1 MGGTLAPAGKPPGA
15 GIWARAGATA
25 IGRRMPGGDRPP
37 HARTAGPYDQACAL
51 TAEDDLDRCILS
63 HYRPPPM
70 GDGCSQAVWLG
81 DGGPALVRNY
91 DFRLDLVSDRF
102 ESTSW
107 FGREVIAKAQRPWGG
122 CIDGMNADGL
132 VASLTAG
139 GSPAQGLG
147 FAVILLLRYV
157 LETCSRVDEAV
168 TALCRIPVA
177 LSQNVTLLDRS
188 GDHATVFLGPD
199 RLPAVSRVPVCT
211 NHQDTAASRQFD
223 ASTRSL
229 ARHDALMTALA
240 DPDMTLAALTARM
253 LEPPSFPAARH
264 PPPPIPPSIGRPT
277 GGSTIC
283 GRASAGPSAS
293 ATSRPMPIRMT
304 TARWRG
310 LGQDRVLEPRRLGT
324 GQERRKEHLAQEM
337 PGFDR
342 SRRQESVGDRLS
354 KVFEAWT

>member
-1 MGGTLAPAGKPPGA
+1 MLKDFVAAREDEPGQDWAARFRTGREAARRWYLGQGLAPPPSA
-15 GIWARAGATA
+15 AECRAAIARH
-25 IGRRMPGGDRPP
+25 MPELL
-37 HARTAGPYDQACAL
+37 APYDQACAL

-253 LEPPSFPAARH
+253 LEPPLFSR
-264 PPPPIPPSIGRPT
+264 
-277 GGSTIC
+277 
-283 GRASAGPSAS
+283 RAAS
-293 ATSRPMPIRMT
+293 ATAYTAVYRPTDGRVDYLWPGK
-304 TARWRG
+304 RWTQRIG
-310 LGQDRVLEPRRLGT
+310 NFTPDAYTHDYGALEG
-324 GQERRKEHLAQEM
+324 
-337 PGFDR
+337 
-342 SRRQESVGDRLS
+342 V
-354 KVFEAWT
+354 